1 MESDTERTRERRAE
15 EIPSMNP
22 TGGYVLLVNGPNL
35 NRLGQR
41 DPGVYGTETLADI
54 VQRAQAVATE
64 FGVTVQSFQSN
75 SEGAIIDYLQAH
87 GPAARGIIINPGALA
102 HYGWALRDCIAD
114 LDRPTVEVHI
124 SNVHRRESFRHQL
137 VLAAVVTGQIVGLGS
152 AGYSLAVRH
161 LLGDR

>member
-1 MESDTERTRERRAE
+1 MESDTDRARERSSE
-15 EIPSMNP
+15 EITSMDP
-22 TGGYVLLVNGPNL
+22 AGGYVLLVNGPNL

-54 VQRAQAVATE
+54 VQRVQAVATE
-64 FGVTVQSFQSN
+64 FGVAVKSFQAN
-75 SEGAIIDYLQAH
+75 SEGAIIDYLQEH

-114 LDRPTVEVHI
+114 LGRPTVEVHI

-137 VLAAVVTGQIVGLGS
+137 VLAPVVTGQIVGLGS
-152 AGYSLAVRH
+152 AGYGLAARH
-161 LLGDR
+161 LLGGR